1 MPYCFDPIGVVHSTY
16 HQTAGMPI
24 QPTVKSSAPGT
35 VEIFPEY
42 IPGLKDLD
50 GFSHIM
56 LIYVFHQAG
65 NASLHVK
72 PFLDSELRGVF
83 ATRAPSRPNPIG
95 ISIVELLKVDVGTL
109 FIANLDIL
117 DGTPLLDI
125 KPFVPDF
132 DGHPEARIG
141 WLQASRGQIPSTR
154 ADDRF

>member
-1 MPYCFDPIGVVHSTY
+1 MPYCFDPIGVVHSPY

-117 DGTPLLDI
+117 DVTPLLDI
-125 KPFVPDF
+125 
-132 DGHPEARIG
+132 
-141 WLQASRGQIPSTR
+141 
-154 ADDRF
+154 